1 MPQVFFNSRH
11 VGGSEEVERMKSEG
25 VLSEG
30 VLSESVRVCL
40 EGGSEGEEFPPP
52 LRTPEPKEYV
62 EVQKAHAHTH
72 TIHTIQNLQVR
83 GLTL

>member
-11 VGGSEEVERMKSEG
+11 VGGSEEVERMK
-25 VLSEG
+25 SEG

-62 EVQKAHAHTH
+62 EVQNTH
-72 TIHTIQNLQVR
+72 H
-83 GLTL
+83 